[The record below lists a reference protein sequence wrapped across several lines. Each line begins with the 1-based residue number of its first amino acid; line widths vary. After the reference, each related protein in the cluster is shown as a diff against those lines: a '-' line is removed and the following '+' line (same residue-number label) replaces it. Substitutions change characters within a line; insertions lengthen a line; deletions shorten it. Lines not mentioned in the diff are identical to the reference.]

1 MVGLVKQRSN
11 RSSTYSVY
19 RAIPI
24 VLLVAFDQ
32 LVCGVLALL
41 GVIALAAQSCV
52 DVGVI
57 PLHCRVLYC

>member
-1 MVGLVKQRSN
+1 M
-11 RSSTYSVY
+11 
-19 RAIPI
+19 
-24 VLLVAFDQ
+24 LLVAFDQ

-57 PLHCRVLYC
+57 P